1 MAEAGLIP
9 GRGQPSLPER
19 GHGVYFAIQT
29 PRGRS
34 SSSAG
39 GRRPRSPIATWPP
52 KTSSGCCPCSC
63 GPPRTHRREA
73 GASPFYS
80 YPIAEGNLPPPPRL
94 PPVNLLRPPQV
105 PSFDCNHKYSAKLPC
120 SGAFSACCH
129 RRQPRSN
136 KTVQFLQA
144 GRVLRWTDLRGAVA
158 AFLMPL
164 MPRRAAQG
172 SCGQRGS
179 GRSRGLQ
186 GAPWPPLMR
195 E

>member
-73 GASPFYS
+73 GAPPFYS

-94 PPVNLLRPPQV
+94 PPVNLLRPPRSP
-105 PSFDCNHKYSAKLPC
+105 PSIVTTNTAQNCPAPEHS
-120 SGAFSACCH
+120 
-129 RRQPRSN
+129 QPVAIVASRVQIKPSN
-136 KTVQFLQA
+136 SCRPGGFLG
-144 GRVLRWTDLRGAVA
+144 GRT
-158 AFLMPL
+158 
-164 MPRRAAQG
+164 
-172 SCGQRGS
+172 SE
-179 GRSRGLQ
+179 
-186 GAPWPPLMR
+186 APSLHF
-195 E
+195 